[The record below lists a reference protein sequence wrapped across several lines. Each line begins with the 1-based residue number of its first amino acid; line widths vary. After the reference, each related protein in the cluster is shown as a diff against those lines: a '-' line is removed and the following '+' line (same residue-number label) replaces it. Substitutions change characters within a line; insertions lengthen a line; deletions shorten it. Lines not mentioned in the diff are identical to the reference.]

1 MAPRIRHRIRDL
13 AHRAAGLAV
22 AGAVFGFGALAL
34 AQAPGAQTSDVQ
46 ASDQESADLPTP
58 AQLQAR
64 AERRAKTAA
73 AVSEALS
80 AHPIAADRVAMG
92 RRLVKAKDTETSL
105 GHMLDVRFARLRTQM
120 LADLPAET
128 PAPRQAAFAAALDEA
143 VAEAKANMLGEL
155 LNGLARYYA
164 LRVAPESLTETATFL
179 ESPLGRRWIASP
191 TTMSEADGQA
201 LGEYGRTHPALIE
214 VFLAVAGDFDV
225 TAAIMHPGGVPLAET
240 VRVRLCRSLKTRG
253 VTAAACADAR

>member
-1 MAPRIRHRIRDL
+1 ML
-13 AHRAAGLAV
+13 
-22 AGAVFGFGALAL
+22 GFGALAL
-34 AQAPGAQTSDVQ
+34 AQTSDTQTSDTQVIDDPITQ
-46 ASDQESADLPTP
+46 AQID
-58 AQLQAR
+58 AQLRVR
-64 AERRAKTAA
+64 AERQAKTAA
-73 AVSEALS
+73 AVAEALS
-80 AHPIAADRVAMG
+80 DRPVAADRVAMG
-92 RRLVKAKDTETSL
+92 RRLVKAKDAEASL
-105 GHMLDVRFARLRTQM
+105 GHMLDARFARLRTQI
-120 LADLPAET
+120 LGDLPANT
-128 PAPRQAAFAAALDEA
+128 PAPRQAAFVVALDDA

-191 TTMSEADGQA
+191 TNMSEADGQA

-214 VFLAVAGDFDV
+214 VFLASAGDLDL
-225 TAAIMHPGGVPLAET
+225 TAAIMHPEGVPLAET

>member
-1 MAPRIRHRIRDL
+1 VL
-13 AHRAAGLAV
+13 
-22 AGAVFGFGALAL
+22 GFGALAL
-34 AQAPGAQTSDVQ
+34 AQAPDAQTSDPQV
-46 ASDQESADLPTP
+46 SDQEPADLPTP

-73 AVSEALS
+73 AVADALS
-80 AHPIAADRVAMG
+80 ARPIAADRVAMG
-92 RRLVKAKDTETSL
+92 RRLIKAKDAETSL
-105 GHMLDVRFARLRTQM
+105 GRMLDARFARLRTQM
-120 LADLPAET
+120 LADLPTDT
-128 PAPRQAAFAAALDEA
+128 PAPRQAAFVVALDEA
-143 VAEAKANMLGEL
+143 VAEAKANMLEDL

-214 VFLAVAGDFDV
+214 VFLALAGDFDV
-225 TAAIMHPGGVPLAET
+225 TAAIMHPGGVSLAET

-253 VTAAACADAR
+253 VTATACADAR